1 MDSSQFWLGV
11 GIGLGANI
19 DHQGEQDP
27 SNIAF
32 SVNTSLKS
40 NNHLFSAR
48 FGYVAAY
55 VFGDEVRDL
64 SILYG
69 RAIEVDRSMFSFGMG
84 VGKVDGT
91 RNEDFK
97 LFSDEDTKEPFGA
110 TGLALELQI
119 RFVKGRHGGLGL
131 YGFGNV
137 NKEMS
142 FFGATIALQLGD
154 LD

>member
-1 MDSSQFWLGV
+1 MLCVCGAFWNTSSAQNQSLLDSSQFWLGV

-110 TGLALELQI
+110 TGLA
-119 RFVKGRHGGLGL
+119 
-131 YGFGNV
+131 
-137 NKEMS
+137 
-142 FFGATIALQLGD
+142 
-154 LD
+154 